1 MKKYSYHILLAAIAV
16 LLLNSCGGESKPS
29 EENSTEQEDT
39 SLVEVTQEQ
48 FNSMKMEISTL
59 QEREFDNT
67 IKASGKVDV
76 PPKNRAKVTS
86 FVAGYVK
93 SVSLL
98 VGNKVTKGQPLL
110 TLESPEYLDL
120 QQSYLEIAGQMEY
133 LKSEYERQK
142 TLFDEK
148 ISSQKK
154 YLEAESG
161 YKRAKATYESLRQKL
176 NMLRINPSQVEQGK
190 FSSYITV
197 YSPISGDITAINANV
212 GMAISP
218 TDVIM
223 EIVET
228 QAMHLELAV
237 FEKDIF
243 NLKNGQKI
251 KFTIPQVGSDEFE
264 AQVSQIG
271 KSVGGNDRVINVYAS
286 LDTSTKQKLLTG
298 MFIEAQLV
306 ANSRN
311 ALSVPIDAITT
322 EEGNSFLLVLESEKD
337 NVYTFRKTL
346 VKTGERNGDWIE
358 IIPDNKLNADIKILT
373 KGVYD
378 VM

>member
-1 MKKYSYHILLAAIAV
+1 MKRYSYYILFVLAISF
-16 LLLNSCGGESKPS
+16 LSSCGGENKPS
-29 EENSTEQEDT
+29 EGKSTEQEDT
-39 SLVEVTQEQ
+39 SLIKITQEQ
-48 FNSMKMEISTL
+48 FNSMKMELSAL

-67 IKASGKVDV
+67 IKASGKIDV

-86 FVAGYVK
+86 FVGGYVK
-93 SVSLL
+93 SISLL
-98 VGNKVTKGQPLL
+98 VGDKVAKGQPLL
-110 TLESPEYLDL
+110 TLESPEYIDL

-154 YLEAESG
+154 YLEAESD

-190 FSSYITV
+190 FSSYVTV

-251 KFTIPQVGSDEFE
+251 KFTIPQVGSEEFE
-264 AQVSQIG
+264 AKVSQIG

-286 LDTSTKQKLLTG
+286 LDTNTKQKLLTG
-298 MFIEAQLV
+298 MYVEAQLV
-306 ANSRN
+306 ADSRN
-311 ALSVPIDAITT
+311 ALSVPFDAVTT
-322 EEGNSFLLVLESEKD
+322 EEGNNFLLVLESEKEGI
-337 NVYTFRKTL
+337 YTFRKTL
-346 VKTGERNGDWIE
+346 VKTGERNGDWVE
-358 IIPDNKLNADIKILT
+358 IIPDNKFNPDTKILT

-378 VM
+378 VI

>member
-1 MKKYSYHILLAAIAV
+1 MKKYSYYILTVLSIA
-16 LLLNSCGGESKPS
+16 LLNSCGGESKSS
-29 EENSTEQEDT
+29 EGNSPEQEDT
-39 SLVEVTQEQ
+39 ALVEVTQDQ
-48 FNSMKMEISTL
+48 FNSMNMEISTL
-59 QEREFDNT
+59 KEREFDNMV
-67 IKASGKVDV
+67 KASGKIDV

-86 FVAGYVK
+86 FIGGYVK
-93 SVSLL
+93 SISLL
-98 VGNKVTKGQPLL
+98 VGNKASKGQPLL
-110 TLESPEYLDL
+110 TLESPEYIDL

-154 YLEAESG
+154 YLEAESD

-197 YSPISGDITAINANV
+197 YSPISGDITVINANV

-218 TDVIM
+218 VDVIM

-251 KFTIPQVGSDEFE
+251 KFTVPQVGSDEFE
-264 AQVSQIG
+264 AQVTQIG

-286 LDTSTKQKLLTG
+286 LDTDTKRKLLTG
-298 MFIEAQLV
+298 MFVEAQLI
-306 ANSRN
+306 ADSRN
-311 ALSVPIDAITT
+311 AISVPFDAVTT
-322 EEGNSFLLVLESEKD
+322 EEGNNFLLVLESEKESI
-337 NVYTFRKTL
+337 YTFRKTL

-358 IIPDNKLNADIKILT
+358 IIPDDKLDSDTKVLT

-378 VM
+378 VI

>member
-1 MKKYSYHILLAAIAV
+1 MKRYSYYILFTLAISF
-16 LLLNSCGGESKPS
+16 LSSCGGENKPS
-29 EENSTEQEDT
+29 GGENTEQEDA
-39 SLVEVTQEQ
+39 SLVEITQEQ
-48 FNSMKMEISTL
+48 FNSMKMEISPL

-67 IKASGKVDV
+67 IKASGKIDV

-86 FVAGYVK
+86 FVGGYVK
-93 SVSLL
+93 SISLL
-98 VGNKVTKGQPLL
+98 VGDKVSKGQPLL
-110 TLESPEYLDL
+110 TLESPEYIDL
-120 QQSYLEIAGQMEY
+120 QQSYLEIAGQMKY

-154 YLEAESG
+154 YLEAESS
-161 YKRAKATYESLRQKL
+161 YKRAKATCESLRQKL
-176 NMLRINPSQVEQGK
+176 NMLRIDPSQVEQGK

-197 YSPISGDITAINANV
+197 YSPISGDITVINANV

-218 TDVIM
+218 VDVIM

-251 KFTIPQVGSDEFE
+251 KFTVPQVGSEEFE
-264 AQVSQIG
+264 ANVSQIG

-286 LDTSTKQKLLTG
+286 LDIDTKQKLLTG
-298 MFIEAQLV
+298 MFVEAQLV
-306 ANSRN
+306 ADSRN
-311 ALSVPIDAITT
+311 ALSVPFDAVTT
-322 EEGNSFLLVLESEKD
+322 EEGNNFLLVLESEKEGI
-337 NVYTFRKTL
+337 YAFRKTL

-358 IIPDNKLNADIKILT
+358 VIPDNKLNSDTKILT

-378 VM
+378 MM

>member
-1 MKKYSYHILLAAIAV
+1 MKRYSYYILFALTISF
-16 LLLNSCGGESKPS
+16 LSSCGGESKIP
-29 EENSTEQEDT
+29 EGENTGQEDT
-39 SLVEVTQEQ
+39 SLVEITQEQ
-48 FNSMKMEISTL
+48 FSSMKMEISPL

-67 IKASGKVDV
+67 IKASGKIDV

-86 FVAGYVK
+86 FVGGYVK
-93 SVSLL
+93 SISLL
-98 VGNKVTKGQPLL
+98 VGDKVAKGQPLL
-110 TLESPEYLDL
+110 TLESPEYIDL

-154 YLEAESG
+154 YLEAESS

-190 FSSYITV
+190 FSSFITV
-197 YSPISGDITAINANV
+197 YSPISGDITSINANV

-218 TDVIM
+218 VDVIM

-251 KFTIPQVGSDEFE
+251 KFTVPQVSPDEFE

-298 MFIEAQLV
+298 MFVEAQLI
-306 ANSRN
+306 ADSRN
-311 ALSVPIDAITT
+311 ALSVPFDAITA

-337 NVYTFRKTL
+337 SIYTFRKTL
-346 VKTGERNGDWIE
+346 IKTGERNGDWIE
-358 IIPDNKLNADIKILT
+358 IIPDDNLKSDAKILS

>member
-1 MKKYSYHILLAAIAV
+1 MKKYSYHILIVAIAA
-16 LLLNSCGGESKPS
+16 LFLNSCGGESKSS
-29 EENSTEQEDT
+29 EENIVEEDT
-39 SLVEVTQEQ
+39 SLVEVTLEQ
-48 FNSMKMEISTL
+48 FKSMKMEINTL

-67 IKASGKVDV
+67 IKASGKIDV

-86 FVAGYVK
+86 FVGGYVK
-93 SVSLL
+93 SISLL

-110 TLESPEYLDL
+110 TLESPEYIDL
-120 QQSYLEIAGQMEY
+120 QQSYLEIAGQIEY

-154 YLEAESG
+154 YLEAESD

-243 NLKNGQKI
+243 NLKNGQRI
-251 KFTIPQVGSDEFE
+251 KFTVPQVGSDEFE

-286 LDTSTKQKLLTG
+286 LDANTKQKLLTG
-298 MFIEAQLV
+298 MFVEAQLV
-306 ANSRN
+306 ADSRN

-337 NVYTFRKTL
+337 NIYVFRKTL
-346 VKTGERNGDWIE
+346 VKTEERNGDWIE
-358 IIPDNKLNADIKILT
+358 IIPDDNINSNTKVLI

-378 VM
+378 VI

>member
-1 MKKYSYHILLAAIAV
+1 MKRYSYYILFALTISF
-16 LLLNSCGGESKPS
+16 LSSCGEENKPS
-29 EENSTEQEDT
+29 EGENAEQEDT
-39 SLVEVTQEQ
+39 SLVEITEEQ
-48 FNSMKMEISTL
+48 FNSMKMEIRTL

-67 IKASGKVDV
+67 IKASGKIDV

-93 SVSLL
+93 SISLL

-110 TLESPEYLDL
+110 TLESPEYIDL
-120 QQSYLEIAGQMEY
+120 QQSYMEIAGQMEY

-154 YLEAESG
+154 YLEAESN
-161 YKRAKATYESLRQKL
+161 YKRAKATYESLCQKL
-176 NMLRINPSQVEQGK
+176 IMLRINPSQVEQGK

-197 YSPISGDITAINANV
+197 YSPISGDITFINANV
-212 GMAISP
+212 GMAVSP

-243 NLKNGQKI
+243 NLKTGQKI
-251 KFTIPQVGSDEFE
+251 KFIVPQVGSDEFE

-286 LDTSTKQKLLTG
+286 LDTNTKQKLLTG

-306 ANSRN
+306 ADSRN
-311 ALSVPIDAITT
+311 ALSVPFDAVTT
-322 EEGNSFLLVLESEKD
+322 EEGNSFLLVLESEKEG
-337 NVYTFRKTL
+337 VYTFRKTL
-346 VKTGERNGDWIE
+346 VKTGMRNGDWIE
-358 IIPDNKLNADIKILT
+358 IIPDDSFNSNTKILA

>member
-1 MKKYSYHILLAAIAV
+1 MKRYSYYILFALTISF
-16 LLLNSCGGESKPS
+16 LSSCGGESKIP
-29 EENSTEQEDT
+29 EGENTGQEDT
-39 SLVEVTQEQ
+39 SLVEITQEQ
-48 FNSMKMEISTL
+48 FNSMKMEISPL

-67 IKASGKVDV
+67 IKASGKIDV

-86 FVAGYVK
+86 FVGGYVK
-93 SVSLL
+93 SISLL
-98 VGNKVTKGQPLL
+98 VGDKVAKGQPLL
-110 TLESPEYLDL
+110 TLESPEYIDL

-154 YLEAESG
+154 YLEAESS

-190 FSSYITV
+190 FSSFITV
-197 YSPISGDITAINANV
+197 YSPISGDITSINANV

-218 TDVIM
+218 VDVIM

-251 KFTIPQVGSDEFE
+251 KFTVPQVSPDEFE

-298 MFIEAQLV
+298 MFVEAQLV
-306 ANSRN
+306 ADSRN
-311 ALSVPIDAITT
+311 ALSVPFDAITA

-337 NVYTFRKTL
+337 SIYTFRKTL
-346 VKTGERNGDWIE
+346 IKPGERNGDWIE
-358 IIPDNKLNADIKILT
+358 IIPDDNLKSDAKILS

>member
-1 MKKYSYHILLAAIAV
+1 MKRYSYILFVLAIGF
-16 LLLNSCGGESKPS
+16 LSSCGGENRPS
-29 EENSTEQEDT
+29 ESENKEQEDT
-39 SLVEVTQEQ
+39 SLIEITQEQ
-48 FNSMKMEISTL
+48 FNSMKMEIDTL

-67 IKASGKVDV
+67 VKASGKIDV

-86 FVAGYVK
+86 FIGGYVK
-93 SVSLL
+93 SISLL
-98 VGNKVTKGQPLL
+98 VGDKISKGQPLL
-110 TLESPEYLDL
+110 TLESPEYIDL

-154 YLEAESG
+154 YLEAEST

-176 NMLRINPSQVEQGK
+176 NMLRISPSQVEQGR

-218 TDVIM
+218 VDVIM

-237 FEKDIF
+237 FEKDVF
-243 NLKNGQKI
+243 NLKIGQKI
-251 KFTIPQVGSDEFE
+251 SFTVPQVSSEDIE

-271 KSVGGNDRVINVYAS
+271 KSVGGDDRIINVYAS
-286 LDTSTKQKLLTG
+286 LDAIAKQKLLTG
-298 MFIEAQLV
+298 MFVEAQLV
-306 ANSRN
+306 AASRK
-311 ALSVPIDAITT
+311 ALSVPFDAITM
-322 EEGNSFLLVLESEKD
+322 EEGNNFLLTLDSEKD
-337 NVYTFRKTL
+337 GIYTFRKML

-358 IIPDNKLNADIKILT
+358 IIPDDKLNSDTKILS

>member
-1 MKKYSYHILLAAIAV
+1 MKKYSYHILLVVITV
-16 LLLNSCGGESKPS
+16 LFLNSCGGESKSS
-29 EENSTEQEDT
+29 EENLVEEDT

-59 QEREFDNT
+59 QEGEFDNT
-67 IKASGKVDV
+67 IKASGKIDV

-93 SVSLL
+93 SISLL
-98 VGNKVTKGQPLL
+98 AGDKINKGQPLL
-110 TLESPEYLDL
+110 TLESPEYIDL

-154 YLEAESG
+154 YLEAESD

-176 NMLRINPSQVEQGK
+176 NMLRISPSQVEQGK

-251 KFTIPQVGSDEFE
+251 KFTVPQVGSEEFE

-286 LDTSTKQKLLTG
+286 LDTGIKQKLLTG
-298 MFIEAQLV
+298 MFVEAQLV
-306 ANSRN
+306 ANSRK
-311 ALSVPIDAITT
+311 ALSVPFDAITT
-322 EEGNSFLLVLESEKD
+322 EDSNSFLLVLESDKD

-358 IIPDNKLNADIKILT
+358 IIPDDKFNSQTKVLT

>member
-1 MKKYSYHILLAAIAV
+1 MKRYSYILFVLAIGF
-16 LLLNSCGGESKPS
+16 LSSCGGENKPS
-29 EENSTEQEDT
+29 EGENAKQEDA
-39 SLVEVTQEQ
+39 SLVEITLEQ
-48 FNSMKMEISTL
+48 FNSMKMEISPL
-59 QEREFDNT
+59 LERKFDNT
-67 IKASGKVDV
+67 VKASGKIDV

-86 FVAGYVK
+86 FVGGYVK
-93 SVSLL
+93 SISLL
-98 VGNKVTKGQPLL
+98 VGDKIAKGQPLL
-110 TLESPEYLDL
+110 TLESPEYIDL

-154 YLEAESG
+154 YLEAESD

-218 TDVIM
+218 VDVIM

-251 KFTIPQVGSDEFE
+251 KFIVPQVSSEEFE
-264 AQVSQIG
+264 AKVSQIG

-286 LDTSTKQKLLTG
+286 LDINTKQKLLTG
-298 MFIEAQLV
+298 MFVEAQLV
-306 ANSRN
+306 ADSRN
-311 ALSVPIDAITT
+311 ALSVPFDAVTT
-322 EEGNSFLLVLESEKD
+322 EEGNNFLLVLESEKEG
-337 NVYTFRKTL
+337 VYTFRKTL

-358 IIPDNKLNADIKILT
+358 IILNDNLNDNTKVLS

>member
-1 MKKYSYHILLAAIAV
+1 MKRYSYYILFALTISF
-16 LLLNSCGGESKPS
+16 LSSCGGESKIP
-29 EENSTEQEDT
+29 EGENTGQEDT
-39 SLVEVTQEQ
+39 SLVEITQEQ
-48 FNSMKMEISTL
+48 FSSMKMEISPL

-67 IKASGKVDV
+67 IKASGKIDV

-86 FVAGYVK
+86 FVGGYVK
-93 SVSLL
+93 SISLL
-98 VGNKVTKGQPLL
+98 VGDKVAKGQPLL
-110 TLESPEYLDL
+110 TLESPEYIDL

-154 YLEAESG
+154 YLEAESS

-190 FSSYITV
+190 FSSFITV
-197 YSPISGDITAINANV
+197 YSPISGDITSINANV
-212 GMAISP
+212 GMAISSV
-218 TDVIM
+218 DVIM

-237 FEKDIF
+237 FEQDIF

-251 KFTIPQVGSDEFE
+251 KFTVPQVSSDEFE

-298 MFIEAQLV
+298 MFVEAQLV
-306 ANSRN
+306 ADSRN
-311 ALSVPIDAITT
+311 ALSVPFDAITA

-337 NVYTFRKTL
+337 SIYTFRKTL
-346 VKTGERNGDWIE
+346 IKTGERNGDWIE
-358 IIPDNKLNADIKILT
+358 IIPDDNLKSDAKILS

>member
-1 MKKYSYHILLAAIAV
+1 MKRYSYYILFALAISF
-16 LLLNSCGGESKPS
+16 LSSCGGENKPS
-29 EENSTEQEDT
+29 GGENTEQEDA
-39 SLVEVTQEQ
+39 SLVEITPEQ
-48 FNSMKMEISTL
+48 FNSMKMEISPL

-67 IKASGKVDV
+67 IKASGKIDV

-86 FVAGYVK
+86 FVGGYVK
-93 SVSLL
+93 SISLL
-98 VGNKVTKGQPLL
+98 VGDKVSKGQPLL
-110 TLESPEYLDL
+110 TLESPEYIDL
-120 QQSYLEIAGQMEY
+120 QQSYLEIAGQMKY

-154 YLEAESG
+154 YLEAESS

-176 NMLRINPSQVEQGK
+176 NMLRIDPSQVEQGK

-197 YSPISGDITAINANV
+197 YSPISGDITVINANV

-218 TDVIM
+218 VDVIM

-243 NLKNGQKI
+243 NLKKGQKI
-251 KFTIPQVGSDEFE
+251 KFTVPQVGSEEFE
-264 AQVSQIG
+264 ANVSQIG

-286 LDTSTKQKLLTG
+286 LDTDTKQKLLTG
-298 MFIEAQLV
+298 MFVEAQLV
-306 ANSRN
+306 ADSRN
-311 ALSVPIDAITT
+311 ALSVPFDAVTT
-322 EEGNSFLLVLESEKD
+322 EEGNNFLLVLESEKEGI
-337 NVYTFRKTL
+337 YTFRKTL

-358 IIPDNKLNADIKILT
+358 VIPDNKLNSDTKILT

-378 VM
+378 MM

>member
-1 MKKYSYHILLAAIAV
+1 MKKFTPYIFLVLAIV
-16 LLLNSCGGESKPS
+16 FFNSCGGEKKSP
-29 EENSTEQEDT
+29 EDENTEKEDN

-48 FNSMKMEISTL
+48 FNSMKMEVSTL

-67 IKASGKVDV
+67 IKASGKIDV
-76 PPKNRAKVTS
+76 PPKSRAKVSS
-86 FVAGYVK
+86 FVGGYVK
-93 SVSLL
+93 TTSLL
-98 VGNKVTKGQPLL
+98 VGDKVSKGQPLL
-110 TLESPEYLDL
+110 TLESPEYIDL

-154 YLEAESG
+154 YLEADSD

-176 NMLRINPSQVEQGK
+176 NMLRINPAQVEQGK

-243 NLKNGQKI
+243 NLKTGQKI
-251 KFTIPQVGSDEFE
+251 RFAVPQVGSQEFE
-264 AQVSQIG
+264 AKVTQIG
-271 KSVGGNDRVINVYAS
+271 KSVEGNDRIINVYAS
-286 LDTSTKQKLLTG
+286 LDSDTKQKLITG
-298 MFIEAQLV
+298 MFVEAQLI
-306 ANSRN
+306 ADSRN
-311 ALSVPIDAITT
+311 ALSVPFDAVTT
-322 EEGNSFLLVLESEKD
+322 EEGNNFLLVLESEKD
-337 NVYTFRKTL
+337 GVYTFRKTL
-346 VKTGERNGDWIE
+346 VKAGERNGDWIE
-358 IIPDNKLNADIKILT
+358 IIPDDKFSSNTKVLIK
-373 KGVYD
+373 GAYD
-378 VM
+378 VV

>member
-1 MKKYSYHILLAAIAV
+1 MKRYFYILFAFAIGFIS
-16 LLLNSCGGESKPS
+16 SCGGESKPS
-29 EENSTEQEDT
+29 EEERIEQEDT
-39 SLVEVTQEQ
+39 SLVEITQEQ
-48 FNSMKMEISTL
+48 FSSMKMEISPL

-67 IKASGKVDV
+67 VKASGKIDV

-86 FVAGYVK
+86 FVGGYVK
-93 SVSLL
+93 SISLL
-98 VGNKVTKGQPLL
+98 VGDKVAKGQPLL
-110 TLESPEYLDL
+110 TLESPEYIDL

-154 YLEAESG
+154 YLEAEST

-190 FSSYITV
+190 FSSFITV

-218 TDVIM
+218 VDVIM

-237 FEKDIF
+237 FEKDVF
-243 NLKNGQKI
+243 NLKTGQKI
-251 KFTIPQVGSDEFE
+251 TFTVPQIGSEKFE

-286 LDTSTKQKLLTG
+286 LDSGAKQKLLTG
-298 MFIEAQLV
+298 MFVEAQLV
-306 ANSRN
+306 AASRN
-311 ALSVPIDAITT
+311 ALSIPFDAVTT
-322 EEGNSFLLVLESEKD
+322 EESNNFLLVLESEKEGI
-337 NVYTFRKTL
+337 YIFRKTL
-346 VKTGERNGDWIE
+346 VKTGERNGDWLE
-358 IIPDNKLNADIKILT
+358 IIPDDKLNSDTKVLT

-378 VM
+378 VI

>member
-1 MKKYSYHILLAAIAV
+1 MKRYSYILFALAIGF
-16 LLLNSCGGESKPS
+16 LSSCGGENKSS
-29 EENSTEQEDT
+29 EGENSEQEDT
-39 SLVEVTQEQ
+39 SLVEITQEQ
-48 FNSMKMEISTL
+48 FNSMKMEISPL

-67 IKASGKVDV
+67 VKASGKIDV

-86 FVAGYVK
+86 FVGGYVK
-93 SVSLL
+93 TISLL
-98 VGNKVTKGQPLL
+98 VGDKVAKGQPLL
-110 TLESPEYLDL
+110 TLESPEYIDL

-154 YLEAESG
+154 YLEAESD

-218 TDVIM
+218 VDVIM

-243 NLKNGQKI
+243 NLKTGQKI
-251 KFTIPQVGSDEFE
+251 KFTVPQVGSEQFE

-286 LDTSTKQKLLTG
+286 LDANTKQKLLTG
-298 MFIEAQLV
+298 MFVEAQLV
-306 ANSRN
+306 ADSRN
-311 ALSVPIDAITT
+311 ALSVPFDAVTT
-322 EEGNSFLLVLESEKD
+322 EEGNNFLLILASEKESI
-337 NVYTFRKTL
+337 YTFRKTL
-346 VKTGERNGDWIE
+346 IKTGERNGDWLE
-358 IIPDNKLNADIKILT
+358 IIPDSNLNLETKLLT

>member
-1 MKKYSYHILLAAIAV
+1 MKRYSYILLALAIGF
-16 LLLNSCGGESKPS
+16 LSSCGGENKSS
-29 EENSTEQEDT
+29 EEENTEQEDT
-39 SLVEVTQEQ
+39 SLVEITQEQ
-48 FNSMKMEISTL
+48 FNSMKMEISPL

-67 IKASGKVDV
+67 VKASGKIDV

-86 FVAGYVK
+86 FVGGYVK
-93 SVSLL
+93 TISLL
-98 VGNKVTKGQPLL
+98 VGDKVAKGQPLL
-110 TLESPEYLDL
+110 TLESPEYIDL

-154 YLEAESG
+154 YLEAESD

-197 YSPISGDITAINANV
+197 YSPISGDITAINVNV

-218 TDVIM
+218 IDVIM

-251 KFTIPQVGSDEFE
+251 KFTVPQVGSEEFE
-264 AQVSQIG
+264 ARVSQIG

-286 LDTSTKQKLLTG
+286 LDTDTKQKLLTG
-298 MFIEAQLV
+298 MFVEAQLV
-306 ANSRN
+306 ADSQN
-311 ALSVPIDAITT
+311 ALSVPFDAVTT
-322 EEGNSFLLVLESEKD
+322 EEGNSFLLVLESEKEAF
-337 NVYTFRKTL
+337 YTFRKTL
-346 VKTGERNGDWIE
+346 IKTGKRNGDWIE
-358 IIPDNKLNADIKILT
+358 IILNDNLNDNTKVLS

>member
-1 MKKYSYHILLAAIAV
+1 MKRYSYILFALAIGF
-16 LLLNSCGGESKPS
+16 LSSCGGENKPS
-29 EENSTEQEDT
+29 EGENAEQEDT

-48 FNSMKMEISTL
+48 FNSMKMEISPL

-67 IKASGKVDV
+67 VKASGKIDV

-86 FVAGYVK
+86 FVGGYVK
-93 SVSLL
+93 TISLL
-98 VGNKVTKGQPLL
+98 VGDKVAKGQPLL
-110 TLESPEYLDL
+110 TLESPEYIDL

-154 YLEAESG
+154 YLEAESD

-218 TDVIM
+218 VDVIM

-243 NLKNGQKI
+243 NLKTGQKI
-251 KFTIPQVGSDEFE
+251 KFTVPQVGSEEFE

-286 LDTSTKQKLLTG
+286 LDANTKQKLLTG
-298 MFIEAQLV
+298 MFVEAQLV
-306 ANSRN
+306 ADSRN
-311 ALSVPIDAITT
+311 ALSVPFDAVTT
-322 EEGNSFLLVLESEKD
+322 EEGNNFLLVLESEKESI
-337 NVYTFRKTL
+337 YTFRKTL
-346 VKTGERNGDWIE
+346 VKTGERNDDWLE
-358 IIPDNKLNADIKILT
+358 IIPDDKLNSETRVLS